1 MNNQIFLLLEWLF
14 YKHEQSC
21 LMALCSFIWKWF
33 WLVKSHY
40 PLQHLSVP
48 FRQAETYCMQPRMG
62 HWLERSSTYVKHFC
76 VQPGKWCFC
85 ICDEFPSS
93 SIFYVWQPMFFFFFC
108 RQPTPALL
116 WIYSTRNWWA
126 HSVWTGNSTRAG
138 WPEPVQKIVLAI
150 STLAV

>member
-1 MNNQIFLLLEWLF
+1 MIVLQAWTVMSHGTLFIYLKMILISEVSLPTSALVSAIQTSRNLLHATSHGPLTREKLHLCETLLCTTRKMMFLRLWWISI
-14 YKHEQSC
+14 K
-21 LMALCSFIWKWF
+21 
-33 WLVKSHY
+33 
-40 PLQHLSVP
+40 
-48 FRQAETYCMQPRMG
+48 
-62 HWLERSSTYVKHFC
+62 
-76 VQPGKWCFC
+76 
-85 ICDEFPSS
+85 S